1 MNIVV
6 HSQTAV
12 KHLHKKW
19 HTTISDSHLT
29 HIAFSC
35 SFFSCYSPPLK
46 NLHLSLHCLQIW
58 SQKMNQPGSEITSS
72 VWRLFS
78 TQIKSS
84 VSLPC
89 VLANSLTD
97 TTERAGL
104 ERNEWANAE
113 WSLTWARSPPGVC
126 MLSRC
131 YLLLMLL
138 LLCTQGL
145 PTAHT
150 LQNLRGQHSGKCVIW
165 VSTTA
170 LHLLKR
176 WMCNGEGSNS
186 NSSPKSCCCWFLS
199 DSFLVP
205 FFF

>member
-1 MNIVV
+1 MWFRCNFSQHLRIGMNIVV

-19 HTTISDSHLT
+19 HTTTSGSHLT
-29 HIAFSC
+29 HTAFRC

-58 SQKMNQPGSEITSS
+58 SQKVNQPGLEITSS

-84 VSLPC
+84 VSSLC

-97 TTERAGL
+97 TTERARL
-104 ERNEWANAE
+104 ERNEWVNAE
-113 WSLTWARSPPGVC
+113 WSLIWARPPPEVC
-126 MLSRC
+126 MPCRC
-131 YLLLMLL
+131 SFLLMLLL

-145 PTAHT
+145 PIAYT
-150 LQNLRGQHSGKCVIW
+150 LQNLRGQHSGKCTLNMSISNCVT
-165 VSTTA
+165 STEE
-170 LHLLKR
+170 L
-176 WMCNGEGSNS
+176 N
-186 NSSPKSCCCWFLS
+186 
-199 DSFLVP
+199 V
-205 FFF
+205 